1 MPRSAMAM
9 AVSDAIARDFQD
21 SESSFSTDH
30 VCIIDGMYTSIFMF
44 ELYIIYELYYI
55 YYI

>member
-44 ELYIIYELYYI
+44 ELYIIYELYRYE
-55 YYI
+55 